1 MKKIKLKR
9 FVITVVIMLA
19 CYLLQCTLFPS
30 LELAS
35 VKPNLLL
42 IVTAAYGFM
51 RGPKTGMWIGFFSG
65 LLIDIQFGTVLG
77 LYALI
82 YLMIGYVNGLFSET
96 YFDEDIKLP
105 LLLIAGSEFVYG
117 LLIYFLMFMLR
128 GEFDFVY
135 YLMHVII
142 PELIYT
148 VGVTLILYQLILW
161 INQKLE
167 AEEKGVQVNLFEKI
181 KEVFHRIVNSR
192 LTVLILAFCVMFAI
206 LVNRLFY
213 LQIVKG
219 DYYLNNY
226 KLQIKK
232 TRELSGTRGNIYDR
246 NGNLLAYNEL
256 AYSVTFEDNITNDS
270 KKNDTINGILEKV
283 MQIVEAHGDSVISD
297 FGVVLDSAGNY
308 QFLQTDETLKLR
320 FIADVYGK
328 KTIDELSD
336 AQKQQSAEDVIHYLC
351 TDDTYG
357 YGIDDKNLD
366 KSHVLKLVTMRY
378 AIGLNSFQKYI
389 PTVLASDVSD
399 ETVAAIMENLDQ
411 MDGVDIAEDSLR
423 RYTDS
428 KYFAS
433 IIGYTGKIS
442 QEEYDA
448 LTKEQKKKYSLSDIV
463 GKSGLEQTMDEVLQG
478 TKGEISYYTDNVGKV
493 TDTVSKKDPGAGNDV
508 YLTID
513 KDLQEQTYK
522 LLEEKLAGIVR
533 SKLRNV
539 MNYDPSTT
547 NDSSEIIIPVDD
559 AYNAFIANEILDET
573 HFGAADAKAVEKT
586 VYEIFTNRKASVI
599 QEILAE
605 LNNAGATA
613 YKDLSKEMQ
622 AYMDYVCDTVLAK
635 NTGILNMDLVD
646 TKDETY
652 LAWAKEETINLNQ
665 YLNYAISKNWIDTS
679 KLSEEVAE
687 QKYSDSG
694 EIYQGILKFLEEYLN
709 SDADF
714 DKLLYKYLIKSEGI
728 SGAQICAMVYEQGVL
743 PMDEAA
749 YNGLNNRSVNPYT
762 WLCQKI
768 ENLEITPGQL
778 ALEPCTGSAVVSDPN
793 TGEVL
798 ACVSYP
804 GYDNNRLSNTMDSK
818 YYNQLVTGLSRPFYN
833 NATQERTAPGSTY
846 KMLTAAA
853 GLTEGIVTADTTFYC
868 TGVFDKITPNPKC
881 WIYPGAHGYENVVTA
896 LRDSCND
903 YFYNIGYELGMNG
916 QEYDSNKG
924 TDTLAKYAKEFGL
937 GEKSGVEIPESEP
950 QISDE
955 YSVQSAIG
963 QGTNNF
969 TVSQLNRY
977 VAAVANRGTV
987 YKLTLLDKTTDVNGK
1002 VIKEYEPEVT
1012 NTIDDI
1018 SDNTW
1023 NLLHQGMIAM
1033 VQDMSQFNGMEIS
1046 MAGKT
1051 GTAQQSEVHPDHV
1064 LFVGFAPAENPEI
1077 AVAVRIANGYSSA
1090 YTAEIGRDI
1099 VKSYYKTSDSD
1110 KLVTG
1115 KAAQLGAVTAG
1126 D

>member
-1 MKKIKLKR
+1 M
-9 FVITVVIMLA
+9 
-19 CYLLQCTLFPS
+19 
-30 LELAS
+30 
-35 VKPNLLL
+35 
-42 IVTAAYGFM
+42 
-51 RGPKTGMWIGFFSG
+51 
-65 LLIDIQFGTVLG
+65 
-77 LYALI
+77 
-82 YLMIGYVNGLFSET
+82 
-96 YFDEDIKLP
+96 
-105 LLLIAGSEFVYG
+105 
-117 LLIYFLMFMLR
+117 
-128 GEFDFVY
+128 
-135 YLMHVII
+135 
-142 PELIYT
+142 
-148 VGVTLILYQLILW
+148 
-161 INQKLE
+161 
-167 AEEKGVQVNLFEKI
+167 FEKI
-181 KEVFHRIVNSR
+181 KEVFRRVVNSR
-192 LTVLILAFCVMFAI
+192 LIVLILAFCVLFAV
-206 LVNRLFY
+206 LVNHLFY

-226 KLQIKK
+226 KLKIQK

-256 AYSVTFEDNITNDS
+256 AYSVTFEDNIASGS
-270 KKNDTINGILEKV
+270 KKNDTINGILKKV
-283 MQIVEAHGDSVISD
+283 IEIVEAHGDSVISD
-297 FGVVLDSAGNY
+297 FGIVLDSAGNY
-308 QFLQTDETLKLR
+308 QFLQTDETLRLR
-320 FIADVYGK
+320 FVADVYGK
-328 KTIDELSD
+328 ATIEELS
-336 AQKQQSAEDVIHYLC
+336 AEQKQQSAEVVIHYLC
-351 TDDTYG
+351 TDDNYG

-366 KSHVLKLVTMRY
+366 KIQVLKLVTMRY

-411 MDGVDIAEDSLR
+411 MEGVDVAEDSLR

-433 IIGYTGKIS
+433 ILGYTGKIS

-448 LTKEQKKKYSLSDIV
+448 LGKDQKKKYSLSDTV
-463 GKSGLEQTMDEVLQG
+463 GKAGLEQTMDEVLQG
-478 TKGEISYYTDNVGKV
+478 TKGEISYYVDSVGKV

-513 KDLQEQTYK
+513 KNLQVQTYK

-547 NDSSEIIIPVDD
+547 NDASEIIIPVDD

-573 HFGAADAKAVEKT
+573 HFGAEEAKPVEKAVH
-586 VYEIFTNRKASVI
+586 EIFVSRKESAT

-605 LNNAGATA
+605 MNNPSAVP
-613 YKDLSKEMQ
+613 YKELSKEMQ
-622 AYMDYVCDTVLAK
+622 AYMDYVCDTVLTK
-635 NTGILNMDLVD
+635 NTGILNMSAVD
-646 TKDETY
+646 TSDEIY
-652 LAWAKEETINLNQ
+652 LAWAKEETININQ
-665 YLNYAISKNWIDTS
+665 YLNYAISRNWISTS
-679 KLSEEVAE
+679 KLSSDVSS

-694 EIYQGILKFLEEYLN
+694 EIYQGILKFLEEYLR
-709 SDADF
+709 SDVNF

-749 YNGLNNRSVNPYT
+749 YNGLNNGSVNPYT

-804 GYDNNRLSNTMDSK
+804 GYDNNRLSNIMDSN

-846 KMLTAAA
+846 KMLTAVA
-853 GLTEGIVTADTTFYC
+853 GLTEGTVTGDTTFYC

-903 YFYNIGYELGMNG
+903 YFYNIGYAMGMSG
-916 QEYDSNKG
+916 EEYDSDKG

-963 QGTNNF
+963 QGTNNY

-977 VAAVANRGTV
+977 VAAVADRGTV
-987 YKLTLLDKTTDVNGK
+987 HKLTLLDKTTDVNGK

-1012 NTIDDI
+1012 NTIEAV
-1018 SDNTW
+1018 SDHTW
-1023 NLLHQGMIAM
+1023 NLIHQGMIAM
-1033 VQDMSQFNGMEIS
+1033 VQDMPQFNGMEVS

-1064 LFVGFAPAENPEI
+1064 LFVGFAPAEKPEI
-1077 AVAVRIANGYSSA
+1077 AIAVRIANGYNSA

-1099 VKSYYKTSDSD
+1099 VKTYYQTSDSD
-1110 KLVTG
+1110 KLITG
-1115 KAAQLGAVTAG
+1115 KAAQLGAAVSG